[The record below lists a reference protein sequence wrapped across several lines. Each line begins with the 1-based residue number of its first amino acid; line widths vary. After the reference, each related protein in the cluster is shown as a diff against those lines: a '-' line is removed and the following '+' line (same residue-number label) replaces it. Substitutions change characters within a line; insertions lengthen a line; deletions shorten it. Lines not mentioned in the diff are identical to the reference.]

1 MSVDNRIHYLQGVID
16 TLSQI
21 IAQNTNIK
29 LNLDFQQII
38 KDEYVEKPDTLNHI
52 ESIDTAK
59 NYIQLFYSKWTKPH
73 QRKQTEP
80 LIKKY
85 FDLLESC

>member
-1 MSVDNRIHYLQGVID
+1 MQVKLIKMFKKDLKKLKKVLTHSDNKR
-16 TLSQI
+16 S
-21 IAQNTNIK
+21 
-29 LNLDFQQII
+29 
-38 KDEYVEKPDTLNHI
+38 HI
-52 ESIDTAK
+52 PAIK

-85 FDLLESC
+85 CDLLESC